1 MKKIFLI
8 DGMGC
13 DHCISS
19 VRKSLSNLNLEKI
32 DVKIGSAEIIFDE
45 EKTDEKEIINA
56 IEQAGYKVQQKK

>member
-1 MKKIFLI
+1 MKKIFFI
-8 DGMGC
+8 EGMGC
-13 DHCISS
+13 DHCVLSI
-19 VRKSLSNLNLEKI
+19 RKSLSKLNLEKI

>member
-1 MKKIFLI
+1 MKKIFFI

-13 DHCISS
+13 DHCVLS
-19 VRKSLSNLNLEKI
+19 VHKSLSNLNLEKI